1 MPLFASYTV
10 EICLTTEEKLTTFM
24 PCPSLRVIYWKFA
37 LQLRK
42 SLQLSGRAPLCELY
56 FGNLPYNLGKAY
68 NFRAVPLFASY
79 ILEICLTTEEN
90 LQLTTIDVLFLLR
103 HSVSRLYSDYHVL
116 CLLFKSHEQPA
127 ITISIFYGSKHFLH
141 LCHMP

>member
-1 MPLFASYTV
+1 VPLFASYTV

-79 ILEICLTTEEN
+79 ILEICLTTEEKLSTFVPCPSLRVIYWKFALQLRKTYN
-90 LQLTTIDVLFLLR
+90 LQQ
-103 HSVSRLYSDYHVL
+103 SMS
-116 CLLFKSHEQPA
+116 C
-127 ITISIFYGSKHFLH
+127 FY
-141 LCHMP
+141 